1 MKIITSLHETDFH
14 LKSTFWLCITA
25 GTLVLPFAYYHLVYQ
40 DLGIGIGGLITSL
53 SLFLVAGLIY
63 RKSYKTIYTFIWL
76 TPFTT
81 VFVAYLTNKI
91 GISGTYWC
99 YSTVLL
105 YYFMMSERQA
115 WLSNLLFILVNFP
128 VVWQLLETT
137 EAIRFTVTFLL
148 VCIYSAI
155 FLRVIT
161 KQYSELTHQAITD
174 KLTGLYNRTLLQD
187 SLTHA
192 IRKTKRTQTAF
203 TLIVMDID
211 HFKKIND
218 ELGHDMGDQV
228 LVQLGAFLKG
238 FFRESD
244 KVFRIGG
251 EEFLIL
257 AYNTVETDCVHQAE
271 ELRRSI
277 ESLSLIP
284 DRQITVS
291 IGVAG
296 LDSAE
301 DWKQWMKACDMQ
313 LYEAKKGGRNR
324 VVASSIDQLNK
335 KSFPGLKV
343 SSTPV

>member
-14 LKSTFWLCITA
+14 LKSTFWLSITA

-40 DLGIGIGGLITSL
+40 DPGIGIGAVITSA
-53 SLFLVAGLIY
+53 SLYLVSWLCY
-63 RKSYKTIYTFIWL
+63 RKIYKTVYTFIWL

-81 VFVAYLTNKI
+81 FFVAYLTNKI

-115 WLSNLLFILVNFP
+115 WLSNILFILVNLP

-148 VCIYSAI
+148 VCTYSAI
-155 FLRVIT
+155 FLHVIT
-161 KQYSELTHQAITD
+161 RQYSELAHQAITD

-187 SLTHA
+187 SLIHA
-192 IRKTKRTQTAF
+192 IHQANRTKTAF
-203 TLIVMDID
+203 TLIIMDID

-228 LVQLGAFLKG
+228 LVQLGAFLKS

-244 KVFRIGG
+244 KIFRIGG

-257 AYNTVETDCVHQAE
+257 TYNTEETDCANMVE
-271 ELRRSI
+271 KLRRKI
-277 ESLSLIP
+277 ENLSLIP
-284 DRQITVS
+284 DRKVTVS
-291 IGVAG
+291 IGVASQG
-296 LDSAE
+296 SAT
-301 DWKQWMKACDMQ
+301 DWKQWMKACDEN
-313 LYEAKKGGRNR
+313 LYEAKNGGRNR
-324 VVASSIDQLNK
+324 VVASS
-335 KSFPGLKV
+335 V
-343 SSTPV
+343 A

>member
-14 LKSTFWLCITA
+14 LKSTFWLSITA

-40 DLGIGIGGLITSL
+40 DSGIGIGAVITSA
-53 SLFLVAGLIY
+53 SLYLVAWLCY
-63 RKSYKTIYTFIWL
+63 RKTYKTVYTFIWL

-81 VFVAYLTNKI
+81 FFVAYLTNKV

-115 WLSNLLFILVNFP
+115 WLSNILFILVNLP

-148 VCIYSAI
+148 VCTYSAI
-155 FLRVIT
+155 FLHVIT
-161 KQYSELTHQAITD
+161 RQYSELAHQAITD

-187 SLTHA
+187 SLIHA
-192 IRKTKRTQTAF
+192 IRQAKRTKTAF
-203 TLIVMDID
+203 TLIIMDID

-228 LVQLGAFLKG
+228 LIQLGAFLKS

-244 KVFRIGG
+244 KIFRIGG

-257 AYNTVETDCVHQAE
+257 TYNTEETDCANMVE
-271 ELRRSI
+271 KLRRKI
-277 ESLSLIP
+277 ENLPLIP
-284 DRQITVS
+284 DRKVTVS
-291 IGVAG
+291 IGVASQG
-296 LDSAE
+296 SAT
-301 DWKQWMKACDMQ
+301 DWKQWMKACDEN
-313 LYEAKKGGRNR
+313 LYEAKNGGRNR
-324 VVASSIDQLNK
+324 VV
-335 KSFPGLKV
+335 V
-343 SSTPV
+343 SSVA